1 VNRAVGTLWRAAALV
16 AALVLPGCDG
26 DDGTE
31 TPAPAGWQPELVCPS
46 ASNPACAPVA
56 SAPLRAGAAARS
68 ITPACFESWV
78 DLNGDAEWA
87 TGEEVFLDCGCDRLC
102 PGDEG
107 YVAADEGEADGVFQA
122 VWLAGFHQKRPTTG
136 PRGAG
141 LGMIGEGDGLEARVL
156 VLDQG
161 NTRLAVV
168 TVDSIGYMWDQVLQI
183 RAEIAALNL
192 DIDHVLVNSSH
203 SHSAPDTM
211 GIYGPTYTTTG
222 FSQRYA
228 DQVSAAVADATREAV
243 AALTDV
249 ELRWGEV
256 NANDAWP
263 TGVGNVISDTRDP
276 VVVDPRL
283 GTLRFVA
290 GAETVATV
298 VHFANHPET
307 IADENTLMTSD
318 FIHGIRK
325 TVSVGS
331 RWPGGMSRAGV
342 GGVTLFL
349 NGTVGGMMTSLRATV
364 VDPEGNSWRD
374 HSWEKVD
381 AVGQLLGELAL
392 DAIASETPATSP
404 QLKFAAQTFDL
415 PVDNRAFQGMFLVGV
430 FDHRTAVFDEDQV
443 LDDDNIP
450 LVPTELDM
458 VELGP
463 LRLMSMP
470 GEVLPECVIGGYDGS
485 FTPPGQQITQPDNPN
500 PPKLDLAPEGPYLWD
515 RLGGE
520 LRWFI
525 SLGNDE
531 LGYIIPPYNFEL
543 SAAEYLLEADG
554 HHYEETNSLGPRTLP
569 ILEQHANRMIAWF
582 DGAPV
587 PELVDV
593 PPP

>member
-1 VNRAVGTLWRAAALV
+1 
-16 AALVLPGCDG
+16 
-26 DDGTE
+26 
-31 TPAPAGWQPELVCPS
+31 
-46 ASNPACAPVA
+46 
-56 SAPLRAGAAARS
+56 
-68 ITPACFESWV
+68 
-78 DLNGDAEWA
+78 
-87 TGEEVFLDCGCDRLC
+87 
-102 PGDEG
+102 
-107 YVAADEGEADGVFQA
+107 
-122 VWLAGFHQKRPTTG
+122 
-136 PRGAG
+136 
-141 LGMIGEGDGLEARVL
+141 
-156 VLDQG
+156 
-161 NTRLAVV
+161 
-168 TVDSIGYMWDQVLQI
+168 
-183 RAEIAALNL
+183 
-192 DIDHVLVNSSH
+192 
-203 SHSAPDTM
+203 
-211 GIYGPTYTTTG
+211 
-222 FSQRYA
+222 
-228 DQVSAAVADATREAV
+228 
-243 AALTDV
+243 
-249 ELRWGEV
+249 
-256 NANDAWP
+256 
-263 TGVGNVISDTRDP
+263 
-276 VVVDPRL
+276 
-283 GTLRFVA
+283 
-290 GAETVATV
+290 
-298 VHFANHPET
+298 
-307 IADENTLMTSD
+307 
-318 FIHGIRK
+318 
-325 TVSVGS
+325 
-331 RWPGGMSRAGV
+331 
-342 GGVTLFL
+342 
-349 NGTVGGMMTSLRATV
+349 MMTSLRATV